1 MKRNLPHS
9 LLAAAG
15 LTLLL
20 AACNQSAATKV
31 APATP
36 NVVGTPVPAD
46 LVSYASYVY
55 PTFQSSLAEG
65 NDLLG
70 KMRHS
75 HVGDLGNQ
83 CTLVG
88 GDFANYRSAVSGTYV
103 PSRANTAYNTAQ
115 AGFKLALASMDE
127 CGIAADSSSA
137 KQMATAAK
145 DLQKGLSQIS
155 QAEVSVQPW
164 YGARS

>member
-9 LLAAAG
+9 LLVAAG
-15 LTLLL
+15 LTVLL
-20 AACNQSAATKV
+20 AACNQSAAKRV

-36 NVVGTPVPAD
+36 HAVTTPVPSE

-70 KMRHS
+70 KMKHS
-75 HVGDLGNQ
+75 RVGDLGNE
-83 CTLVG
+83 CALIG
-88 GDFANYRSAVSGTYV
+88 GDFSTYQSAVKGTYV
-103 PSRANTAYNTAQ
+103 PAPASKAYNSAQ

-127 CGIAADSSSA
+127 CGMAADSSSS

-145 DLQKGLSQIS
+145 DLQSGLSQIS
-155 QAEVSVQPW
+155 RAETAVQPW
-164 YGARS
+164 YGAKS